1 MFISDILFGMP
12 VLKKITFLS
21 LRQPEPLPDFDSLH
35 FHTLIVA
42 LGSEVPGN
50 LKLLRYVLPR
60 EHGFPPVDTEVFYHR
75 DTPVEGEWWI
85 HLPAKE
91 REQIF
96 AEGRT
101 PRIVPVGKWN
111 WEIEAEGKI

>member
-1 MFISDILFGMP
+1 MFTSDILFGMP
-12 VLKKITFLS
+12 FLKKITFLS
-21 LRQPEPLPDFDSLH
+21 LRQPKPLPDIDSLH
-35 FHTLIVA
+35 FHNTIVSLRGA
-42 LGSEVPGN
+42 VPEK
-50 LKLLRYVLPR
+50 LKLLRYVLLK
-60 EHGFPPVDTEVFYHR
+60 EHDFPPVDTEIFYHR

-85 HLPAKE
+85 RLPLKE

-101 PRIVPVGKWN
+101 PRIVPVGKWD